1 MCTPN
6 AEPFAWCRSF
16 PTYGGLEG
24 GAMERL
30 AVGLYDGMNLD
41 WLAYRIAQV
50 QYLVDGL
57 ERWRCLPAG
66 GRSRGI
72 R

>member
-1 MCTPN
+1 MCTRVQNPLRG
-6 AEPFAWCRSF
+6 AGRLPDIWRPGS
-16 PTYGGLEG
+16 

-41 WLAYRIAQV
+41 WLLIVSRRYSIWSMVWKRLA
-50 QYLVDGL
+50 LS
-57 ERWRCLPAG
+57 PAG

>member
-1 MCTPN
+1 MQNPLRGTGRLPDI
-6 AEPFAWCRSF
+6 
-16 PTYGGLEG
+16 GGLEG

-30 AVGLYDGMNLD
+30 AVGLYDGMNWTG
-41 WLAYRIAQV
+41 WLIVSRRYSIWSMAWKN
-50 QYLVDGL
+50 
-57 ERWRCLPAG
+57 WRCLPAG